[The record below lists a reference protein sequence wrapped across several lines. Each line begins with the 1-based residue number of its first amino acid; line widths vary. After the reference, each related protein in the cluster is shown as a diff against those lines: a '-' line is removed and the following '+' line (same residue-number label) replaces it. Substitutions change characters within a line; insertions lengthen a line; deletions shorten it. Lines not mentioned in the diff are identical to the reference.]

1 MTCTIKLLTI
11 SHICYSP
18 LYVVNSQFVSC
29 ELDMKI
35 IVPIRKINW
44 ALKKKKKREQCSI
57 VYTHQKKKISLYD
70 GRFYE
75 YREKRENIRFT

>member
-1 MTCTIKLLTI
+1 MTCTIELLTI
-11 SHICYSP
+11 SHICDSP

-44 ALKKKKKREQCSI
+44 TLKKKKKEQCSI
-57 VYTHQKKKISLYD
+57 VYTHQKKKKKTLYD